1 MSVTTLPT
9 SVEEDI
15 DPIADFI
22 SALVV
27 SGAYRPQAYGIPDEA
42 FTRWRKVHEFC
53 REFYAVSGSTPSID
67 QLTMRFPNFPFMTD
81 IPASWASHEL
91 HAEYLAAR
99 LSRVTADIS
108 QKLIRGDTSAA
119 YMALVD
125 AAKSIQPSSAAPV
138 NILSDE
144 VLEMELADPVP
155 IAPGALASLTG
166 GIVPGELWFIGAR
179 PGRGKTW
186 DLIRHATAACE
197 AGFDVVYFSMEMN
210 YKVISDRYLAI
221 AYGWEAVNRWN
232 KDKLVDERKEA
243 RNALQSTRGDFM
255 AVDPSI
261 KRCDTMAVAAAAADN
276 TLIIVDHVGL
286 MKTSGGN
293 RSIEDHRIA
302 AAISNELK
310 EISLQYT
317 VPIIAAIQLN
327 RRSEGKTSPSLSD
340 LAQTDAAGQDADLV
354 YAITAAEGSAVQQ
367 CTVVKNRRG
376 PTGTR
381 WFNHFLPGAPS
392 TTEITKLKATALL
405 EAEFANSSA
414 L

>member
-1 MSVTTLPT
+1 MTLTTLST
-9 SVEEDI
+9 TVEDDI

-27 SGAYRPQAYGIPDEA
+27 SGTYRPEAYGIPDEA

-53 REFYAVSGSTPSID
+53 REFYLVSGTTVSAD
-67 QLTMRFPNFPFMTD
+67 QLTMRFPNFPFVTD

-91 HAEYLAAR
+91 HAEYLATR
-99 LSRVTADIS
+99 LNKVAAEMTRN
-108 QKLIRGDTSAA
+108 LIRGDTALA
-119 YMALVD
+119 YQTLID
-125 AAKSIQPSSAAPV
+125 GAKAIQPTSAAPV

-144 VLEMELADPVP
+144 VLEMKMGAPVP
-155 IAPGALASLTG
+155 IAPGSLAELTG

-186 DLIRHATAACE
+186 DLIRHATAACS

-210 YKVISDRYLAI
+210 YKVISDRYLAL
-221 AYGWEAVNRWN
+221 AYGWEPVNRWN
-232 KDKLVDERKEA
+232 KLDLIDERKEA
-243 RNALQSTRGDFM
+243 RDTLQASRGDFL

-261 KRCDTMAVAAAAADN
+261 KRCDTMAVAAAAAEN

-381 WFNHFLPGAPS
+381 WFNHFLPGLPS
-392 TTEITKLKATALL
+392 TTEISKMKASGLL